1 MYQMPKRQRQP
12 THNDRQHNDR
22 QNKKQKLRNI
32 LKEGKRLRNTLERY
46 KEQKLWFEERMPDA
60 TKEFL
65 KISVPMS
72 PEEAKL
78 LEILEIRA
86 LLEGPRTIKQQ
97 EMLDTAIYKFQEMQ
111 EEEDKEDDLRFLDR
125 LRGSHRVPNINTNTT
140 TTNLHLRF

>member
-1 MYQMPKRQRQP
+1 MYQMPKRPR
-12 THNDRQHNDR
+12 THNDHNNRQH
-22 QNKKQKLRNI
+22 KKQKLQNI
-32 LKEGKRLRNTLERY
+32 LEQGKRLRNTLEQY
-46 KEQKLWFEERMPDA
+46 KKQKLWFEERMPDA

-97 EMLDTAIYKFQEMQ
+97 EMLDTMIKKHDF
-111 EEEDKEDDLRFLDR
+111 DVLTGLLDR
-125 LRGSHRVPNINTNTT
+125 NEEYVHVPVPPNPHI
-140 TTNLHLRF
+140 RF